1 MSCFSCRLRR
11 NWPINLIISTLRT
24 VESAERLNMKL
35 DYKSCGVCLA
45 QARKSDSLGLQTAS
59 TQHNNTGIKQRRNSE
74 NQIRASSSSLCQ
86 VLLIQREAKEQ
97 RQVPRR
103 PKWEIWFL
111 MRTSNH
117 CKYLKKDFKTNHLA
131 FTQRST
137 QNQKKLI
144 LLLQPVGVG
153 SAFTSEALFSTTIS
167 SEKWQISSASWV
179 WGFER

>member
-35 DYKSCGVCLA
+35 DYKSCGICLA

-117 CKYLKKDFKTNHLA
+117 CKNLKKGL
-131 FTQRST
+131 
-137 QNQKKLI
+137 QNKPLSFHSEIYTKSELI
-144 LLLQPVGVG
+144 LFLQPVGVG
-153 SAFTSEALFSTTIS
+153 SVFTSEALFSTTIS
-167 SEKWQISSASWV
+167 SEKWQIISASWV